1 MEPKSIAFYTAVA
14 VSILA
19 VLSATT
25 FPTLVQAQ
33 QQQQSEQPQEQTT
46 QADNDAAIDETDT
59 EESNEAMTGRT
70 EPQEEPKEETQEET
84 QEEENSNSANS
95 NDDDGAAS
103 QSLGL
108 ESGGSGVASCGQ
120 VITADTV
127 LTSDLE
133 CSNGDGLVVAASDI
147 TIDLNGYSITSGEE
161 ADGSEDPATDYDGD
175 TGIMVANADNV
186 AIHGLGEIAG
196 FSRGV
201 TFLGSSGGEVT
212 DVQFSD
218 NGVGVVASNSEGIEI
233 SRNTLTNNG
242 IGAILDATN
251 RAIVAFNQFVANLEE
266 GIVLEGS
273 SDNVIAANNLFG
285 NGFDGIYLDEMSERN
300 NVDYNTAFGH
310 ETADMNNADGMP
322 TNVNEN
328 IFGDNNNCGTS
339 LPGGLCR

>member
-33 QQQQSEQPQEQTT
+33 QQPEQQEQTT
-46 QADNDAAIDETDT
+46 QADNDAAIDETDP

-70 EPQEEPKEETQEET
+70 EPQEEPKEEP
-84 QEEENSNSANS
+84 QEEENSDSANS
-95 NDDDGAAS
+95 DDGAAAS
-103 QSLGL
+103 ESLGL

-120 VITADTV
+120 VITEDTV

-186 AIHGLGEIAG
+186 AIQGLGEIAG

-201 TFLGSSGGEVT
+201 TFLGSLGGEIT

-218 NGVGVVASNSEGIEI
+218 NGVGVVASNSEGVEI

-242 IGAILDATN
+242 IGVILDASEG
-251 RAIVAFNQFVANLEE
+251 AIVAFNQMVANLQE
-266 GIVLEGS
+266 GILLEGS
-273 SDNVIAANNLFG
+273 SNNVIAANNLFG
-285 NGFDGIYLDEMSERN
+285 NGYDGIYLDEMSEN
-300 NVDYNTAFGH
+300 NNIDYNTAFGH